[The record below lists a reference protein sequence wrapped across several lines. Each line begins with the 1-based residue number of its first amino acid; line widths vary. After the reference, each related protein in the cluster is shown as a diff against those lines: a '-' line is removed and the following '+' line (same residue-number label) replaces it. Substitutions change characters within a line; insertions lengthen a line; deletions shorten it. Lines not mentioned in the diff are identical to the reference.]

1 MKKEYLT
8 PNIEIVEVELRSI
21 IATSLTEEEAASGD
35 SGSTVNFSSEFFD
48 NGGSEDW

>member
-8 PNIEIVEVELRSI
+8 PNIEIVEVKLRSI
-21 IATSLTEEEAASGD
+21 IATSLTEEEAARGD

>member
-21 IATSLTEEEAASGD
+21 IATSITDDEAAPGSEE
-35 SGSTVNFSSEFFD
+35 STVNFAPGMES
-48 NGGSEDW
+48 GSDDLDW